1 MMSARKSLANF
12 LTSPCKI
19 AHTLDWRK
27 ASGGSILSMSIG
39 RDSIDLAVAQH
50 PKESEEGPRSLPS
63 VPIDFEFANR
73 KRVLSAD
80 VAGEIGRIA
89 SDFQVCGTI
98 VSWPV
103 QQEGWAGAP
112 CGRVLFTLEQ
122 LASARTGAINN
133 VRKVC
138 LWNVS
143 HKSFPSDEWGRNPSY
158 AHGSSKSIHFA
169 SREQY
174 LWSETD
180 ATDVW
185 NDFRRVHWPEYT
197 NSEDLDKQQEMQ
209 SSPKSIT
216 PGAAASLH
224 SVTGNGW
231 HHSGEKAALFV
242 KASS

>member
-1 MMSARKSLANF
+1 MMSARKSLSNF

-19 AHTLDWRK
+19 AHALDWRK

-39 RDSIDLAVAQH
+39 RESIDLAVAQH
-50 PKESEEGPRSLPS
+50 PEESEDGPRSLPS
-63 VPIDFEFANR
+63 VPVDFEFANR
-73 KRVLSAD
+73 KKILSAN

-122 LASARTGAINN
+122 LASAKTGAINN

-138 LWNVS
+138 LWNDS
-143 HKSFPSDEWGRNPSY
+143 HKSLRVDEWGRNPSY
-158 AHGSSKSIHFA
+158 AHGTSKSIHFA

-174 LWSETD
+174 LCSETD
-180 ATDVW
+180 AADVW
-185 NDFRRVHWPEYT
+185 NDFRRVHWPECN
-197 NSEDLDKQQEMQ
+197 NSEYFDKQQEMQ
-209 SSPKSIT
+209 PSPKSLS

-224 SVTGNGW
+224 SVTDNGL
-231 HHSGEKAALFV
+231 HHSGEKVALFV
-242 KASS
+242 KDSF